1 MSYYYTLL
9 KKFSFIRSQNYE
21 NFLVI
26 LLRFSLVFVLLL
38 PLVVNSTP
46 FPDTIFPYLMGKAL
60 FFRISVE
67 VMFIFWL
74 SLLLI
79 NSKYK
84 PKVSILLFVLG
95 LFLFISLLSS
105 LFSVDIDKSFWST
118 LDRMDGFID
127 LFHWF
132 VYFLILISINVD
144 WNACIKYFNFQLI
157 VGFVLG
163 IENSSDEEFDLSIL
177 FKKKEEN
184 RKEVKKTSISGLP
197 KITQLI

>member
-1 MSYYYTLL
+1 MST
-9 KKFSFIRSQNYE
+9 KVSSPSFIRSQNYE

-84 PKVSILLFVLG
+84 PKDTIGTAEDRIREIRANIRQRKTLTEG
-95 LFLFISLLSS
+95 TRNTRDPKTGK
-105 LFSVDIDKSFWST
+105 DIKEKVPKWETGVADKEREADDRRFT
-118 LDRMDGFID
+118 GEKLDSPQD
-127 LFHWF
+127 L
-132 VYFLILISINVD
+132 
-144 WNACIKYFNFQLI
+144 K
-157 VGFVLG
+157 G
-163 IENSSDEEFDLSIL
+163 
-177 FKKKEEN
+177 KKGK
-184 RKEVKKTSISGLP
+184 
-197 KITQLI
+197 

>member
-1 MSYYYTLL
+1 MST
-9 KKFSFIRSQNYE
+9 KVSSPSFIRSQNYE

-67 VMFIFWL
+67 VMFIFWI

-84 PKVSILLFVLG
+84 PKV
-95 LFLFISLLSS
+95 
-105 LFSVDIDKSFWST
+105 
-118 LDRMDGFID
+118 
-127 LFHWF
+127 
-132 VYFLILISINVD
+132 
-144 WNACIKYFNFQLI
+144 
-157 VGFVLG
+157 
-163 IENSSDEEFDLSIL
+163 
-177 FKKKEEN
+177 
-184 RKEVKKTSISGLP
+184 
-197 KITQLI
+197 

>member
-1 MSYYYTLL
+1 MST
-9 KKFSFIRSQNYE
+9 KVSSPSFIRSQNYE

-144 WNACIKYFNFQLI
+144 WNAWIKYFNYQLI
-157 VGFVLG
+157 VGLV
-163 IENSSDEEFDLSIL
+163 
-177 FKKKEEN
+177 
-184 RKEVKKTSISGLP
+184 
-197 KITQLI
+197 